1 MIDYPPVAEGC
12 GGAGG
17 VDLPPYH
24 VVGVP
29 GGGRLKVQVSNANVA
44 LSLEVQ
50 NVKVDLKGWYL
61 SMAPWQQAVREG
73 TGLVRWPVMASGI
86 PEHQ

>member
-1 MIDYPPVAEGC
+1 MEEL
-12 GGAGG
+12 GGSTCRHITWW
-17 VDLPPYH
+17 VYLR
-24 VVGVP
+24 
-29 GGGRLKVQVSNANVA
+29 GGRLKVQVSNANVA